1 MFDLQGFQNA
11 ARAADPGAILVL
23 QSRQQNITS
32 RSGPFARLFGRVRL
46 VDNHQATGRFLQAL
60 GRNYGAE
67 IAREVAAARGL
78 SRLGRVTPLTARKV
92 ANAVRA
98 ADDLQA
104 RVQQNNHLLAGVARR
119 IEPQGAATESIRT
132 EIEREVGGYPRYRA
146 EITARISFEAVADR
160 TKEAI
165 VDAGRDGRHLVGVK
179 EAREIRSQVVE
190 REVALAF
197 GDYFAAKSR
206 ALAALNPRLDGSL
219 VFQALGDRFAR
230 FVPPLNYDEHTLT
243 PDAAEQFHQKFSDAV
258 TTWRIRPQQLDDEE
272 ALRALAEEEVGR
284 FIDQRQA
291 ARSQFDSLG
300 SLSGAARQ
308 ALLAQVSCD
317 SIPAGL
323 VSKAVETSLL
333 IRDDLERLVRFPQ
346 KVDSEALVDRL
357 RLAMVTAWREP
368 GTDASETI
376 EALVYRWLWR
386 IALSSR
392 SEPEVREILRGM
404 GQEHSPLRSIC
415 QAATWYAEEFQETEQ
430 HIRAARP
437 AGDDRSFKSKAGD
450 VSKVLNGLWVI
461 LQEKTGWEVDG
472 GRVLAADGRPN
483 DVTITAL
490 RNLGI
495 PFPAPDRLGES
506 NAAVPLADSTL
517 EEIGEAFGRHV
528 RSNWEVH
535 PTGLASNCMDFL
547 RFNEN
552 ARVGR
557 FRARLFIDGRELPR
571 SASADT
577 VSRELTAFCT
587 DEAGNRN
594 DRMLAKVS
602 RMIDPATFDCV
613 YAGCMNPKLPHL
625 AIMNGYPEG
634 VFEGRSY
641 SLWKND
647 DGAVRL
653 GIAEMITPLYWH
665 RFPDAGV
672 QEQSSNGPVP
682 TDAILN
688 GNSSDFRTRFVIEF
702 DPQTY
707 EPEIGVSD
715 ISYSLIPG
723 APEFPYFI
731 PRSDLGYW
739 AQVAETLDLGQLREN
754 ESASFAASSDDVL
767 ESPEPIYDYPEP
779 TRDHPESI

>member
-11 ARAADPGAILVL
+11 ARADPGAILFL
-23 QSRQQNITS
+23 QPRQQNITS
-32 RSGPFARLFGRVRL
+32 RSGPFARWFGRVRL
-46 VDNHQATGRFLQAL
+46 AENHQATGRFLQAL
-60 GRNYGAE
+60 GRSYGAE

-78 SRLGRVTPLTARKV
+78 SRLGRVTPLTAGKV

-104 RVQQNNHLLAGVARR
+104 RAQQNNQLLADAVRR
-119 IEPQGAATESIRT
+119 IEPKGVATESIRT
-132 EIEREVGGYPRYRA
+132 EVEREVKNKRYCGIRA
-146 EITARISFEAVADR
+146 EITARISFEAVADK

-165 VDAGRDGRHLVGVK
+165 VDAGRNGRHLVGVK

-190 REVALAF
+190 REVATAF

-206 ALAALNPRLDGSL
+206 ALSALDPRLDGSL
-219 VFQALGDRFAR
+219 VFQALVDRFAC
-230 FVPPLNYDEHTLT
+230 FDPPLNYDEHTLT
-243 PDAAEQFHQKFSDAV
+243 PDAAEQLHRKFSNAV
-258 TTWRIRPQQLDDEE
+258 ATWTIHPERLDDKE
-272 ALRALAEEEVGR
+272 ALRALAEEAVGR

-300 SLSGAARQ
+300 FLSGATRH

-317 SIPAGL
+317 SIPACL
-323 VSKAVETSLL
+323 VSRAVETSLL
-333 IRDDLERLVRFPQ
+333 IRDDLERLARFPQ
-346 KVDSEALVDRL
+346 RVDSEALVDKL
-357 RLAMVTAWREP
+357 SLAMVPAWREP
-368 GTDASETI
+368 DMDASETN
-376 EALVYRWLWR
+376 EALAYRWLWR
-386 IALSSR
+386 IALSSG
-392 SEPEVREILRGM
+392 SGPEAREILRGM

-415 QAATWYAEEFQETEQ
+415 QAATWYAEEFPETEQ

-483 DVTITAL
+483 DATITAL

-517 EEIGEAFGRHV
+517 KEIGEAFGRHV
-528 RSNWEVH
+528 RSNCEVDS
-535 PTGLASNCMDFL
+535 TGLASNCMDFL
-547 RFNEN
+547 TFNQN

-557 FRARLFIDGRELPR
+557 LRARFFIDGRELPR
-571 SASADT
+571 DAGADT

-613 YAGCMNPKLPHL
+613 YAGCMNPKLPHM

-634 VFEGRSY
+634 VFKGHSY

-653 GIAEMITPLYWH
+653 GIVETITPLYWH

-672 QEQSSNGPVP
+672 QENSQTCSAP
-682 TDAILN
+682 TDAILS
-688 GNSSDFRTRFVIEF
+688 GNSSVFRTRFVIKF
-702 DPQTY
+702 DRERY
-707 EPEIGVSD
+707 EPEIGVPD
-715 ISYSLIPG
+715 IGYSLIPG
-723 APEFPYFI
+723 APESPYFI
-731 PRSDLGYW
+731 PRSDFTYRD
-739 AQVAETLDLGQLREN
+739 QVPDALDRGQL
-754 ESASFAASSDDVL
+754 
-767 ESPEPIYDYPEP
+767 P
-779 TRDHPESI
+779 TAPPLNPHTH

>member
-11 ARAADPGAILVL
+11 ARAADPGAILFL
-23 QSRQQNITS
+23 QPRQQNITS
-32 RSGPFARLFGRVRL
+32 RSGPFARWFGRARL
-46 VDNHQATGRFLQAL
+46 AENHQATGRFLQAL
-60 GRNYGAE
+60 GRSYGAE

-104 RVQQNNHLLAGVARR
+104 RAQQNNQLLADAVRR

-132 EIEREVGGYPRYRA
+132 EVEREVENKRYRGIRA
-146 EITARISFEAVADR
+146 EITARISFEAVADKTR
-160 TKEAI
+160 EAI
-165 VDAGRDGRHLVGVK
+165 VEAGRDGRHLVGVK
-179 EAREIRSQVVE
+179 EARKIRGEVVA
-190 REVALAF
+190 REVANAHN
-197 GDYFAAKSR
+197 DYHAAKSR
-206 ALAALNPRLDGSL
+206 ALAAFNPRLDGSL

-230 FVPPLNYDEHTLT
+230 FAPPLNYDEHTLT
-243 PDAAEQFHQKFSDAV
+243 PDAAEELHQRFSDAV
-258 TTWRIRPQQLDDEE
+258 ATWRIRPEQLDDEG

-284 FIDQRQA
+284 FIDERQA
-291 ARSQFDSLG
+291 ARSQLDSLG
-300 SLSGAARQ
+300 FLSGAARH

-323 VSKAVETSLL
+323 VSRAVETSLL
-333 IRDDLERLVRFPQ
+333 IRDDLERLARIPQ
-346 KVDSEALVDRL
+346 RVDSEALVDDL
-357 RLAMVTAWREP
+357 HVAMVTAWREP
-368 GTDASETI
+368 GMDASETN

-392 SEPEVREILRGM
+392 SGPEAREILRGM

-415 QAATWYAEEFQETEQ
+415 QAATWYAEEFPETEQ

-461 LQEKTGWEVDG
+461 LQEKTGREVDG

-483 DVTITAL
+483 DATITAL

-495 PFPAPDRLGES
+495 PFPAPDRLGET

-528 RSNWEVH
+528 RSNREVH
-535 PTGLASNCMDFL
+535 RTGLASNCMDFL
-547 RFNEN
+547 GSNQN

-557 FRARLFIDGRELPR
+557 FRARFFIDGRELPR
-571 SASADT
+571 DASADT

-613 YAGCMNPKLPHL
+613 YAGCMNPNLPHL

-634 VFEGRSY
+634 VFEGHSY
-641 SLWKND
+641 SLWKTD

-672 QEQSSNGPVP
+672 QEHSQTGSVP
-682 TDAILN
+682 TDAILS
-688 GNSSDFRTRFVIEF
+688 GNSSVFSTRFVIEF
-702 DPQTY
+702 DPEGY

-715 ISYSLIPG
+715 IGYSLIPG
-723 APEFPYFI
+723 APESPYFI
-731 PRSDLGYW
+731 PRSDFPYRD
-739 AQVAETLDLGQLREN
+739 QVPDALDQGQLPT
-754 ESASFAASSDDVL
+754 
-767 ESPEPIYDYPEP
+767 SPPLNPH
-779 TRDHPESI
+779 TH